1 MTRPNKYRCL
11 PGGIAAISGLVCY
24 GAICCSGVF
33 AQSAGGYADPRTCAG
48 CHGAIARQY
57 AQTGM
62 AQSFG
67 VVSGT
72 SGSDHLTGITYR
84 HAASAETISIATKDG
99 VARMDRHQ
107 IGFDGK
113 IENAFSATI
122 DYWFGSGN
130 HARSYFSRT
139 SGNELIE
146 LPLTWYSEKGGYW
159 AMSPGYDSASHSGFS
174 RKATYRCMFC
184 HNAYPEMAAGADRM
198 DNGTKFP
205 ATLPQ
210 GIDCQRCHGPG
221 QSHVNAAIAGR
232 PAAEL
237 ANLIVNPA
245 RLPLARRDEVC
256 YQCHLEPTSTSL
268 PSYLPVYGRGVFSW
282 VPGQPLD
289 QYIRYFDHAPGTGHD
304 DKFEFAGAPY
314 RLRKSK
320 CFTASAGSLTC
331 ITCHDPH
338 QPDEAQSIAR
348 ANAACV
354 NCHNSPT
361 AELKRGPAHPS
372 SGECVSCHMP
382 ERRPSDSI
390 HVTVTDHYIQRNP
403 KPAAESPV
411 ELNSANTPPYRGEV
425 IAYYPRLAPDA
436 AAADLYTGIAQVRN
450 GANSAAGIP
459 RLEKAIATTQPPNA
473 EIYTELADAYRH
485 AGNSSAAIPWYEKA
499 SSHDPAY
506 WPAWHG
512 LGLALAA
519 TGDLQGSL
527 APLRRAVGLS
537 GSDSAVIRS
546 LASVLT
552 RMRHL
557 DEAVAALRSGLTT
570 EPDSAELQNDLGTA
584 LLRSGDTKGAE
595 QSIREAVRLRP
606 ESASIR
612 LNLAN
617 LLARLNQFDEARFEF
632 QTAIRTDPSSAEA
645 HSGYGTALAS
655 QGKLRE
661 ARGEFTSALEI
672 NPRLPNVHN
681 NLGAVLK
688 EMGDSSGA
696 AAQYREAI
704 AIDPG
709 FVTARY
715 NLAVILESQKQ
726 LPEAAEQLTEAVKN
740 DPGYY
745 AAQLKLGE
753 ILITEQK
760 PAEALPHLRLAAA
773 SPDKNLSERAAALM
787 RSSAQ

>member
-11 PGGIAAISGLVCY
+11 IGVSA
-24 GAICCSGVF
+24 AICCTGAF
-33 AQSAGGYADPRTCAG
+33 AQPTGYADPQTCAG
-48 CHGAIARQY
+48 CHGAIAQQY
-57 AQTGM
+57 ARTGM

-67 VVSGT
+67 A
-72 SGSDHLTGITYR
+72 GSDHLTDVTYQ

-99 VARMDRHQ
+99 ISRMERHQ
-107 IGFDGK
+107 IGFDGS
-113 IENAFSATI
+113 IANAFSATI

-139 SGNELIE
+139 SSNELIE

-159 AMSPGYDSASHSGFS
+159 AMSPGYDSPSHSGFS

-205 ATLPQ
+205 VNLPQ

-232 PAAEL
+232 PAEEL
-237 ANLIVNPA
+237 ESLIVNPA

-256 YQCHLEPTSTSL
+256 FPCHLEPTSMSM
-268 PSYLPVYGRGVFSW
+268 PSYLPVYGHGVFSY
-282 VPGQPLD
+282 VPGQPLE
-289 QYIRYFDHAPGTGHD
+289 QYIRYFDHAPDTGHD

-314 RLRKSK
+314 RLRQSK
-320 CFTASAGSLTC
+320 CFTESGGTLTC

-338 QPDEAQSIAR
+338 QPDKAQSVAR

-354 NCHNSPT
+354 NCHSGLT
-361 AELKRGPAHPS
+361 AALKRDQAHPS
-372 SGECVSCHMP
+372 SGECISCHMP

-390 HVTVTDHYIQRNP
+390 HVSVTDHYIQRIP
-403 KPAAESPV
+403 TRAADSPVELPV

-436 AAADLYTGIAQVRN
+436 ALTDLYAGIAQVKN
-450 GANSAAGIP
+450 GANSDAGIS
-459 RLEKAIATTQPPNA
+459 RLEKAIAVTQPANA
-473 EIYTELADAYRH
+473 EFYTELADAYRH
-485 AGNSSAAIPWYEKA
+485 AGNSSAAIPYYEKA
-499 SSHDPAY
+499 SSHDPGY

-519 TGDLQGSL
+519 NGNLDASL
-527 APLRRAVGLS
+527 APLRKAVSLS
-537 GSDSAVIRS
+537 DGDSAVIRS
-546 LASVLT
+546 LASILT
-552 RMRHL
+552 RMQRQS
-557 DEAVAALRSGLTT
+557 EAVAALRSGIAA
-570 EPDSAELQNDLGTA
+570 EPDSAELHNDLGTA
-584 LLRSGDTKGAE
+584 LLRSGDVKGAE

-606 ESASIR
+606 ESAAIR

-617 LLARLNQFDEARFEF
+617 LLTRLNRFDEASFEF
-632 QTAIRTDPSSAEA
+632 QAAIRTDPSSAEA

-655 QGKLRE
+655 RGMLSE
-661 ARGEFTSALEI
+661 ARDEFTAALQI

-688 EMGDSSGA
+688 EMGDSPGA

-704 AIDPG
+704 AIDAG
-709 FVTARY
+709 FATARY
-715 NLAVILESQKQ
+715 NLAVILESQKK
-726 LPEAAEQLTEAVKN
+726 LPEAAEQLSEAVRH

-745 AAQLKLGE
+745 AAHLKLGE
-753 ILITEQK
+753 ILIAEHK
-760 PAEALPHLRLAAA
+760 PAEALPHLRQAAA
-773 SPDKNLSERAAALM
+773 SPDKNLSEQAAALIG
-787 RSSAQ
+787 STPQ

>member
-1 MTRPNKYRCL
+1 MIRPNKYQC
-11 PGGIAAISGLVCY
+11 PIGVIAAICAVF
-24 GAICCSGVF
+24 CCKGVL
-33 AQSAGGYADPRTCAG
+33 AQSTTGYANPRTCAG
-48 CHGAIARQY
+48 CHDSIAQQY
-57 AQTGM
+57 ALTGM

-67 VVSGT
+67 AVRANAGSGQ
-72 SGSDHLTGITYR
+72 LTDVTYR
-84 HAASAETISIATKDG
+84 HAASAETISVVTKDG
-99 VARMDRHQ
+99 ISRMERHQ
-107 IGFDGK
+107 TGFDGK
-113 IENAFSATI
+113 IANAFSATI

-139 SGNELIE
+139 KSNELIE

-159 AMSPGYDSASHSGFS
+159 AMSPGYDSPSHAGFS

-198 DNGTKFP
+198 DNGTKFS
-205 ATLPQ
+205 ASLPQ

-232 PAAEL
+232 PADEL
-237 ANLIVNPA
+237 KSLIVNPA

-256 YQCHLEPTSTSL
+256 FPCHLEPTSMSL
-268 PSYLPVYGRGVFSW
+268 PSYLPVYGRGVFSY
-282 VPGQPLD
+282 VPGQPLG
-289 QYIRYFDHAPGTGHD
+289 QYIRYFDHAQGTGHD
-304 DKFEFAGAPY
+304 DKFEFSGQPY

-320 CFTASAGSLTC
+320 CFTASGGNLTC

-338 QPDEAQSIAR
+338 QPDKAQSIAR

-354 NCHNSPT
+354 NCHSDRM
-361 AELKRGPAHPS
+361 AALKRDQAHPS

-390 HVTVTDHYIQRNP
+390 HVTVTDHYIQRDP
-403 KPAAESPV
+403 LRRADSPV

-425 IAYYPRLAPDA
+425 IAYYPRLTPEA
-436 AAADLYTGIAQVRN
+436 AATDLYAGVAQVKN
-450 GANSAAGIP
+450 GANSDPGIA
-459 RLEKAIATTQPPNA
+459 RLEKAIALGQPANA
-473 EIYTELADAYRH
+473 EFYTELADAYRH
-485 AGNSSAAIPWYEKA
+485 AGNSSAAISNYQKA

-519 TGDLQGSL
+519 SGDLDASL
-527 APLRRAVGLS
+527 TPLRKAVTLS
-537 GSDSAVIRS
+537 GGDSTVIRS
-546 LASVLT
+546 LASILT
-552 RMRHL
+552 RMQRQ
-557 DEAVAALRSGLTT
+557 DEAVAALRSGIAT
-570 EPDSAELQNDLGTA
+570 EPDSAELHNDLGTA
-584 LLRSGDTKGAE
+584 LLRSGDTTGAE
-595 QSIREAVRLRP
+595 QAIREAVRLRP
-606 ESASIR
+606 ESAAIR

-617 LLARLNQFDEARFEF
+617 LLARLNQFEEAKFEF
-632 QTAIRTDPSSAEA
+632 QAAIRTDASSAET

-655 QGKLRE
+655 RGQLSE
-661 ARGEFTSALEI
+661 ARDEFTAALQI
-672 NPRLPNVHN
+672 NSRLPNVHN

-688 EMGDSSGA
+688 EMGDNPGA

-709 FVTARY
+709 FATARY
-715 NLAVILESQKQ
+715 NLAVILESQKK
-726 LPEAAEQLTEAVKN
+726 LPEAAEQLIEAVRR

-753 ILITEQK
+753 ILIAEHK
-760 PAEALPHLRLAAA
+760 PAEALPHLRQAAA

-787 RSSAQ
+787 RSSTQ